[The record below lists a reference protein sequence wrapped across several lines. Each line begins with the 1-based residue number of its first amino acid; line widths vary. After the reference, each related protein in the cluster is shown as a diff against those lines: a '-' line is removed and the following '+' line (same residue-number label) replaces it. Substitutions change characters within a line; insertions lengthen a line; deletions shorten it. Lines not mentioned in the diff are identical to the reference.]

1 MINSFIALGLHI
13 LIGLFS
19 YFSPQLLSIYIL
31 FILGYCLFDVIR
43 SANSNGKAHK
53 YAAYF
58 VGCEVLLRMVEAVT
72 FWEFGKYSVILI
84 LVVGLVVDKSRASS
98 SKLVY
103 LGFLAL
109 VPGIILA
116 PYDSFDIWRKAISSN
131 LSGISCLLISILY
144 FYKRKVSSYE
154 LMNTF
159 KFLLL
164 PVLSMLVVIF
174 LRMPSLA
181 NIEFTLSSNFSTSGG
196 FGPNQV
202 STIIGFG
209 FCILVTSKFIEKD
222 IFNRYI
228 DVIFIALLLGF
239 GLLTF
244 SRGGIMT
251 AVISII
257 IGFTYKMLFIEK
269 KIKFFLQSIFIAT
282 TFLFVWSYISDNTSN
297 ILDRRY
303 LSVIDDSG
311 NLNFSNRLTILSTD
325 ISIFYDNY
333 FLGAGVGGS
342 SLLRPMYGFIS
353 SAAHTEFSRLLAD
366 HGLFGLLVNL
376 LIFVFSIS
384 RFLSLPKSD
393 EKLLFFIFTAFS
405 LLTFSHSA
413 IRIAAPTFAFG
424 ISLIDRNE

>member
-1 MINSFIALGLHI
+1 
-13 LIGLFS
+13 
-19 YFSPQLLSIYIL
+19 
-31 FILGYCLFDVIR
+31 
-43 SANSNGKAHK
+43 
-53 YAAYF
+53 
-58 VGCEVLLRMVEAVT
+58 
-72 FWEFGKYSVILI
+72 
-84 LVVGLVVDKSRASS
+84 
-98 SKLVY
+98 
-103 LGFLAL
+103 
-109 VPGIILA
+109 
-116 PYDSFDIWRKAISSN
+116 
-131 LSGISCLLISILY
+131 
-144 FYKRKVSSYE
+144 
-154 LMNTF
+154 
-159 KFLLL
+159 
-164 PVLSMLVVIF
+164 
-174 LRMPSLA
+174 
-181 NIEFTLSSNFSTSGG
+181 